1 MKQVIRQEFF
11 KFLERYPKEID
22 RDECN
27 VTGLVAYSDRSIGG
41 YPKCIVAKYEKVKD
55 QSKIKYFIKE

>member
-1 MKQVIRQEFF
+1 
-11 KFLERYPKEID
+11 
-22 RDECN
+22 